1 MYIVLYQKT
10 KDVNKRHS
18 YKKTFILAALKVF
31 PYHICLYHYQIIF
44 IANNSITFPIAWKSA
59 ELPHRDCQCWSDI
72 LERLVIH
79 SGLTNIS
86 SSCSSKFCW
95 QILSIISVVFFLYP
109 YVVLPHYH
117 HTMDTGIWKF
127 TILSYL
133 IISVMSAAPFFFLC
147 IAQLSTLL
155 MVVHNF
161 YQWSVF
167 LT

>member
-1 MYIVLYQKT
+1 MYIVIYPKT

-95 QILSIISVVFFLYP
+95 QILSIISFGFFSLSICSSSTLSSNNGHWYMKV
-109 YVVLPHYH
+109 YHFKLPHYF
-117 HTMDTGIWKF
+117 GYVSCSI
-127 TILSYL
+127 
-133 IISVMSAAPFFFLC
+133 FFLC